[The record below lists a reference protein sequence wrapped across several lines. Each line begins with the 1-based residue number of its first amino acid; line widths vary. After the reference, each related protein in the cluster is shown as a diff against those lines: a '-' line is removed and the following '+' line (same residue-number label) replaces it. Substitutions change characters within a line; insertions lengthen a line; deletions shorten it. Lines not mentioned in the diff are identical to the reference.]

1 MSSYSFIVFF
11 LRTEFNLSAT
21 YDNYAWFA
29 LFKYDVKLVFY
40 ATNHFDVINIIKI
53 AGIQDNVFLGADVY
67 DNAF

>member
-1 MSSYSFIVFF
+1 MSAI
-11 LRTEFNLSAT
+11 

-40 ATNHFDVINIIKI
+40 ATNHFDVINIIKS
-53 AGIQDNVFLGADVY
+53 AGIQDNVFLGAKVY